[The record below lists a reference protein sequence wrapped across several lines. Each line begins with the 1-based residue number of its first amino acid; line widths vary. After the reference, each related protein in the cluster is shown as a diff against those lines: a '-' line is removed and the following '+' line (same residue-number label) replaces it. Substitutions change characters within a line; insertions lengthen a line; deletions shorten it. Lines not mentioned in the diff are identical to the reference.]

1 MKVAVITDSTAS
13 LPTEMHERYNIA
25 MVPYYVHLSDRVAR
39 DMVDLE
45 PAAFS
50 AYMESLS
57 DDDELP
63 RTANPGP
70 GEYAEAYAQAARES
84 NEIVSFHMTSDGSG
98 AYQAA
103 VLGRAMALKER
114 PDLSIE
120 VVDTRNVSMC
130 HGWLTLE
137 AARMAAEGASLAKIM
152 DLVRRLIPRT
162 RMLQTADTLRYLY
175 MGGRIGRSAHL
186 VGSLL
191 HIKPIISMEDGV
203 VVPVHVARTRMGAYQ
218 RIASLVEKAAG
229 AGARVKIALTHA
241 AAQADAEK
249 LRELVE
255 QVVRPV
261 EVLVCDLSPALTVH
275 SGPGTVG
282 LCYLLP

>member
-1 MKVAVITDSTAS
+1 MRVAVIADSTAS
-13 LPTEMHERYNIA
+13 LPPEMYERYAIS
-25 MVPYYVHLSDRVAR
+25 MVPYYVHLRDKVAR
-39 DMVDLE
+39 DMVDLQPE
-45 PAAFS
+45 AFNV
-50 AYMESLS
+50 YMASLS

-70 GEYAEAYAQAARES
+70 GEYAEVYAQAAQKSKEL
-84 NEIVSFHMTSDGSG
+84 VSFHMTSEGSG

-103 VLGRAMALKER
+103 LLGREMVLKEQ

-130 HGWLTLE
+130 HGWITLE
-137 AARMAAEGASLAKIM
+137 AARLASEGASLGQVM
-152 DLVRRLIPRT
+152 ELVRRLIPRT

-191 HIKPIISMEDGV
+191 RIKPIISMEDGV
-203 VVPVHVARTRMGAYQ
+203 VVPVHVARTRIGAYR
-218 RIASLVEKAAG
+218 RIAALVEKAVG
-229 AGARVKIALTHA
+229 TGARIKIALTHA
-241 AAQADAEK
+241 AALSDAET

-255 QVVRPV
+255 KVVQPL
-261 EVLVCDLSPALTVH
+261 EVLMCELSPALTVH

>member
-1 MKVAVITDSTAS
+1 MKVSVITDSTSS
-13 LPTEMHERYNIA
+13 LPPEMYERYGIG
-25 MVPYYVHLSDRVAR
+25 MVPYYVHLPDRVAR
-39 DMVDLE
+39 DMVDLT
-45 PAAFS
+45 PAAFN
-50 AYMESLS
+50 AYMEALA

-70 GEYAEAYAQAARES
+70 GEYAEAYLEAARES
-84 NEIVSFHMTSDGSG
+84 NEIISFHMTSDGSG

-114 PDLSIE
+114 PELAIE

-137 AARMAAEGASLAKIM
+137 AARLAEQGAPLAMIVEQ
-152 DLVRRLIPRT
+152 VRRFIPRT

-203 VVPVHVARTRMGAYQ
+203 VVPVHVARTRMGAYR
-218 RIASLVEKAAG
+218 RIAMLVEKAAG

-241 AAQADAEK
+241 AALADAET

-261 EVLVCDLSPALTVH
+261 EVLMCDLSPALTVH